1 MLQTRLFGKT
11 TQRWIQS
18 TAVVNRLRSEWRR
31 DRPPANVKLGT
42 ENVIVE
48 RKAYGG
54 GKKAKAITVCD
65 GVYTL
70 NSKNVEH
77 TMKIMDVV
85 YSEAGSHYRNDKI
98 INKGAILAVEGLNL
112 IPDLDP
118 LTLLSPD
125 SSDELRSRFEQ
136 FTKDGPLLAR
146 VVTRPG
152 QVGKC
157 DGYILEGHELDQTLG
172 KIGQ

>member
-1 MLQTRLFGKT
+1 MLQTRLFGNT
-11 TQRWIQS
+11 SQRCIHS
-18 TAVVNRLRSEWRR
+18 SAVVNRLRSEWRR
-31 DRPPANVKLGT
+31 DRPPANVKLGA

-70 NSKNVEH
+70 NSKNIEH

-85 YSEAGSHYRNDKI
+85 YSEAGSHYTNKKI
-98 INKGAILAVEGLNL
+98 INKGAVLAVEGLQL
-112 IPDLDP
+112 ISDLDP
-118 LTLLSPD
+118 LSLLSPD
-125 SSDELRSRFEQ
+125 SSQELRNKFEQ
-136 FTKDGPLLAR
+136 FTKDGQLLAR
-146 VVTRPG
+146 VMTRPG

-172 KIGQ
+172 KIDQ